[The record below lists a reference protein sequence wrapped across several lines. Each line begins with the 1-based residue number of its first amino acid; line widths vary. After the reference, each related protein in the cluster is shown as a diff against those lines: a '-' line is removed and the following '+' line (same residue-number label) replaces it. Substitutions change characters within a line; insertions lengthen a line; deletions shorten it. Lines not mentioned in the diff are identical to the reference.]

1 MDPGPPHEGCLDLA
15 RLDGLA
21 AGASDASASAHLQ
34 TCKRCQSLLAE
45 MRSANRFLL
54 RFQSREGTESPRT
67 ADPESIQV
75 DGYMIQ
81 SVVAFGGQGAV
92 YKAIQ
97 AGTGRTVAIKV
108 PLADTQSRPSSRYR
122 FEREIELTARLD
134 HPAIVRVIGPCELAD
149 GRIGCVM
156 EFIEGERFDHWAQ
169 ARRDSDRDAV
179 RGIVEAGVR
188 VADAIAYAHQRAVL
202 HRDIKPSNVIVSAE
216 GEPHVLDFGLAKAL
230 GESAQSFATLT
241 GAFVGTLSHAA
252 PEQVSQGADA
262 VDIRTDVY
270 ALGLLLYEA
279 LTGRLPYATDASTAE
294 ILRQIKELPTPRPS
308 SFADNIDNDLDAV
321 LLRALAKEKDRRYQA
336 AGELRDDLLAWLEG
350 RAVRARFDSQWYVL
364 RKTIR
369 RHRWPVMLATAGLAV
384 VLTTVTLG
392 LIARNQ
398 TTRAQM
404 ASAVRDART
413 LESHWVRL
421 AEARSTGIDNFEA
434 GERIAWDALL
444 QPEQVLVDEGIE
456 GIKLLD
462 GTPTSAAYWA
472 LWEMYLR
479 TPVVF
484 SVPDTHR
491 PLVTFAGSTKVI
503 VSSDRTHG
511 RLRWWDWNNATEIRS
526 TPMPVVAT
534 ATSILPSP
542 DGQRMVFVT
551 AEKRCLLID
560 LGDGSWTELNAG
572 ERSFGASIT
581 NHRVA
586 TTTQL
591 ADGLFE
597 WRLFA
602 IGPEGPEVLTRRTFE
617 SYNGMMCFGADGTDA
632 AFITETGEVLVVD
645 AESGRQLFHQ
655 TGNEKSPFFRIMT
668 RGTPGEFV
676 LIGTTGVATLNARNP
691 DAGIV
696 HASSRNAFLDG
707 ARWLAGTPNSDRY
720 VAVSDRFRVGVGRRS
735 EPLTQGEY
743 LPALSGGFMV
753 ISSDGRLVCGPA
765 RPSERGIVL
774 DLDSDAITR
783 LPLPAPVTGRGF
795 ATVFDVVFTPDSRQL
810 LVGAMDGSVRR
821 FSVGTDAALVDQPV
835 YVDGG
840 VTALGVSDEAVY
852 AGTHDLGLNNA
863 RIVRIDSNQTPVTIV
878 SGERLMAALEVD
890 PAGRFW
896 ALTGEGR
903 LLQFDEGRQN
913 TLKETRLPP
922 HPDHHTFR
930 ALVRHPDRRLLVAGP
945 AGDGVVLLDQETL
958 EPVASVS
965 MPPIREFAVHPTDPD
980 LLATAGD
987 DGMIRLWRFESDP
1000 TPTLRSIGQFGAH
1013 AGAIFTLAFS
1023 PDGRLIASGS
1033 GTPEARD
1040 VRLWDVA
1047 NGRELAALDLFEMGV
1062 FELAFSPDGR
1072 WLAVGGEVRME
1083 APEEGGQLFLI
1094 DLEAPARC
1102 VAGNLDYH
1110 IARLTEELGHEPSQA
1125 EAMRLWA
1132 AGVRRSAGNQET
1144 PP

>member
-1 MDPGPPHEGCLDLA
+1 MDTSPSPGECLDLA
-15 RLDGLA
+15 DLDA
-21 AGASDASASAHLQ
+21 IASGRDDESASVHLRG
-34 TCKRCQSLLAE
+34 CERCRALLKE
-45 MRSANRFLL
+45 MRSANRFLQ
-54 RFQSREGTESPRT
+54 RFQSREGTE
-67 ADPESIQV
+67 AIQPTDHAALRV
-75 DGYMIQ
+75 NGYQIQ
-81 SVVAFGGQGAV
+81 SFVAIGGQGAV
-92 YKAIQ
+92 YRATQ
-97 AGTGRTVAIKV
+97 TGTGRTVAIKV
-108 PLADTQSRPSSRYR
+108 PLADTQLRPSSRYR
-122 FEREIELTARLD
+122 LEREIELTARLD
-134 HPAIVRVIGPCELAD
+134 HPGIVRVIGPCEFAD
-149 GRIGCVM
+149 GRVGCVM
-156 EFIEGERFDHWAQ
+156 EFIEGEPFDRWASVCRETGRG
-169 ARRDSDRDAV
+169 AIRR
-179 RGIVEAGVR
+179 IVEAGAQ

-202 HRDIKPSNVIVSAE
+202 HRDIKPSNVVVSAE

-230 GESAQSFATLT
+230 GDNSGSFATLT
-241 GAFVGTLSHAA
+241 GVFVGTLIHSA
-252 PEQVSQGADA
+252 PEQVSHGAEAIDM
-262 VDIRTDVY
+262 RTDVY
-270 ALGLLLYEA
+270 ALGLLLYQA
-279 LTGRLPYATDASTAE
+279 LTGRLPYPTDVSTAE
-294 ILRQIKELPTPRPS
+294 ILRMIKEFPIPRPS
-308 SFADNIDNDLDAV
+308 SLAESIDDDLDAV
-321 LLRALAKEKDRRYQA
+321 LLCALSKEKERRYA
-336 AGELRDDLLAWLEG
+336 TAGELRDDLMAWLDG
-350 RAVRARFDSQWYVL
+350 RAVRARFDSQWYVF

-369 RHRWPVMLATAGLAV
+369 RHKWPVMLAAAGLAV
-384 VLTTVTLG
+384 VATAATLG
-392 LIARNQ
+392 LIAREQ
-398 TTRAQM
+398 SSRARI
-404 ASAVRDART
+404 AGAVRDART

-421 AEARSTGIDNFEA
+421 AEARSTGMDNFEA
-434 GERIAWDALL
+434 GEQIAWDALL
-444 QPEQVLVDEGIE
+444 EPEPVLVSEGIE
-456 GIKLLD
+456 GVEQLG
-462 GTPTSAAYWA
+462 GTPISAAYWA

-526 TPMPVVAT
+526 TPMPDVAT
-534 ATSILPSP
+534 ATSIQPSP
-542 DGQRMVFVT
+542 NGQRMVMVT
-551 AEKRCLLID
+551 AEKRCFLID

-572 ERSFGASIT
+572 ERSFGASIA
-581 NHRVA
+581 NHRIA

-602 IGPEGPEVLTRRTFE
+602 YGPESPEVLTRRTFE
-617 SYNGMMCFGADGTDA
+617 YYNGMMCFGADGTDA

-655 TGNEKSPFFRIMT
+655 TGNEKSPFFRIQT

-765 RPSERGIVL
+765 RPSQRAIVL
-774 DLDSDAITR
+774 DLESDAITR
-783 LPLPAPVTGRGF
+783 LPLPAPVIGRGF

-863 RIVRIDSNQTPVTIV
+863 RIVRIDSDQTPVTIV

-913 TLKETRLPP
+913 TLKETRLSP

-930 ALVRHPDRRLLVAGP
+930 ALVRHPDRRLLIAGP

-1000 TPTLRSIGQFGAH
+1000 TPTLRSVGQFGAH

-1072 WLAVGGEVRME
+1072 WLAVGGEVELKDPE
-1083 APEEGGQLFLI
+1083 AGGQLFLI

-1125 EAMRLWA
+1125 AAMRHWA